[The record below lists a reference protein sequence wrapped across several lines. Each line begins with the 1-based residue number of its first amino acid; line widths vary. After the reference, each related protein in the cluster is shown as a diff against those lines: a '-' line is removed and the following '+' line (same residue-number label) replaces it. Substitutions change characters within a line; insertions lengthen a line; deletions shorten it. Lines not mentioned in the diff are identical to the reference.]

1 MAAPLASLSLA
12 SAIRDWAYRI
22 RLGNDTTA
30 PLQVPER
37 PALHLELQVKL
48 DAKHHDTVTLQ
59 FFAHKLCSVAFYDTL
74 ITFACAAQYVER
86 LQGIEGGLR
95 VQPDW
100 KLAG

>member
-1 MAAPLASLSLA
+1 MASLSLA
-12 SAIRDWAYRI
+12 SAIPDCAYRI
-22 RLGNDTTA
+22 RLEDDTTA

-59 FFAHKLCSVAFYDTL
+59 FFAYTLVSVAFYDTL
-74 ITFACAAQYVER
+74 IAFTCAVQYVER